1 MLLMGIKEYA
11 ESRSISEKLVR
22 KLMLAGQIPFGKSGK
37 KYMLVPE
44 VVDDR
49 VRAIFSAETEKAEPK
64 IERAAPKLAKGEFH
78 AALKALVTT

>member
-49 VRAIFSAETEKAEPK
+49 VRAIFSAETEKPK
-64 IERAAPKLAKGEFH
+64 VERDVPKLSKGEFH
-78 AALKALVTT
+78 AALKSLAAT

>member
-11 ESRSISEKLVR
+11 QSRSISEKLVR

-37 KYMLVPE
+37 KYLLVPE
-44 VVDDR
+44 EQIKALFTAKEEVEKKK
-49 VRAIFSAETEKAEPK
+49 RATPNA
-64 IERAAPKLAKGEFH
+64 FH

>member
-37 KYMLVPE
+37 KYLLVPE
-44 VVDDR
+44 AVDEQIK
-49 VRAIFSAETEKAEPK
+49 VLFTAKEEVEKKKRATPNA
-64 IERAAPKLAKGEFH
+64 FH

>member
-49 VRAIFSAETEKAEPK
+49 VRAIFSAETEKPK
-64 IERAAPKLAKGEFH
+64 VERAVPKLAKGEFH
-78 AALKALVTT
+78 AALKALAAT